1 VEQQANGFL
10 ASELSMLSIMGS
22 SAGSLGAQVWTD
34 RILSTV
40 KHSRAV
46 VVPDSYVGTSTRVYI
61 FISRIV
67 LVILTIP

>member
-1 VEQQANGFL
+1 LDWLVEQQANGFL

-46 VVPDSYVGTSTRVYI
+46 VVPDSYVGTSTRSTFSFHV
-61 FISRIV
+61 
-67 LVILTIP
+67 